1 VEVIMRVAICGAGI
15 AGPTLAFWLER
26 NGHEPTLIERAPE
39 PRATGYVI
47 DFWGLGYAIAE
58 RMGILPAVKDHGYLV
73 REVRFVDERGRRN
86 GGFSTAPF
94 QRATGARFTSLPR
107 GELSAIIL
115 RSLEGRVETRFS
127 TTITGLDQRDDG
139 VDATLSGGRTERFDL
154 VFGAGGLHSPVRR
167 IVFGPQDRF
176 EVELGYRVAAFQ
188 TTGYEPRDELAYV
201 SHAEPGRQVARFAL
215 EGDRT
220 MFFFIFRDEML
231 PAGRGEADPRDILRS
246 VFGRSGWECP
256 QILAALPEDPAD
268 LYYDSVSQI
277 RMPAWTQGRVALLG
291 DAAACVSLLA
301 GEGTGLA
308 MLEAYVLA
316 GELERAAGDHA
327 AAFAAY
333 EQRLR
338 GFIAKKQ
345 KSAAAYASAFA
356 PRTAF
361 GLWFRNRVT
370 NLFAIPAIAD
380 WFIGRDLKDEI
391 ELPDYEQAGEIL
403 H

>member
-1 VEVIMRVAICGAGI
+1 MRVAICGAGI
-15 AGPTLAFWLER
+15 AGPTLAYWLDR
-26 NGHEPTLIERAPE
+26 GGHEVTLIERAPA
-39 PRATGYVI
+39 PRTTGYVI

-58 RMGILPAVKDHGYLV
+58 RMGILPAVKEHGYLV
-73 REVRFVDERGRRN
+73 REVRFVDERGRRD

-107 GELSAIIL
+107 GELSEIIL
-115 RSLEGRVETRFS
+115 KSLEGRIETRFA
-127 TTITGLDQRDDG
+127 TTVTGLEDRGDG
-139 VDATLSGGRTERFDL
+139 VDVTLSSGAAERFDL
-154 VFGAGGLHSPVRR
+154 IFGAAGLHSPLRR
-167 IVFGPQDRF
+167 MVFGPEEQF

-188 TTGYEPRDELAYV
+188 TTGYQPRDELAYV
-201 SHAEPGRQVARFAL
+201 SRAEAGRQVARFAL
-215 EGDRT
+215 DGDRT
-220 MFFFIFRDEML
+220 MFFFILRDEL
-231 PAGRGEADPRDILRS
+231 VPAGVADPREILRR
-246 VFGRSGWECP
+246 VFSQSGWECP
-256 QILAALPEDPAD
+256 QILAALPDDPAD
-268 LYYDSVSQI
+268 LYYDKVCQI
-277 RMPAWTQGRVALLG
+277 RMPSWTKGRVALVG

-316 GELERAAGDHA
+316 GELARASGDHA

-338 GFIAKKQ
+338 DFIAKKQ

-361 GLWFRNRVT
+361 GVWFRNQVT
-370 NLFAIPAIAD
+370 KLFGIPAVAD
-380 WFIGRDLKDEI
+380 WFIARDLKDEI
-391 ELPDYEQAGEIL
+391 EIPDYQHAGATL